1 LQIVDLQA
9 SRSIPTAGRDRRG
22 MMKHFLL
29 SVFAVLGVLESA
41 SADLFQMPEGLISLQ
56 FVEVDAL
63 SLDR

>member
-1 LQIVDLQA
+1 
-9 SRSIPTAGRDRRG
+9 

-29 SVFAVLGVLESA
+29 SVFAVLEVLESA